1 MYFMNELFDNN
12 EDDDEEE
19 HDHPNRTSKGQRRK
33 ETNHSFLGKIIQ
45 CGTGTLEHH
54 CGTNNNSL
62 NEEDEDDSLALPED
76 ALPEDSFRVKR
87 QLLQ

>member
-1 MYFMNELFDNN
+1 MNELFDNN
-12 EDDDEEE
+12 EQDDDDDDEDEEE
-19 HDHPNRTSKGQRRK
+19 HDHPNRISKGQRIK

-54 CGTNNNSL
+54 CGSNSNSL

-76 ALPEDSFRVKR
+76 SFRVKR
-87 QLLQ
+87 LLLPE